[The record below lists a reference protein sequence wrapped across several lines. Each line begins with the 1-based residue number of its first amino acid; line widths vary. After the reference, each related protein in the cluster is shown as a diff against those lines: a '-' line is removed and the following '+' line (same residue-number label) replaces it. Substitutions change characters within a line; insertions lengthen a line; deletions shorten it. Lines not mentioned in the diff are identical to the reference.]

1 MLPLEHPAARH
12 LVGVSGGADSVALLH
27 LLWESGAR
35 KLVVCHLHHGLRGRD
50 ATADQRFTARLAQ
63 QLGLPF
69 ETERVEVRKLAK
81 ATGESLETAARH
93 ARHDFFAR
101 CAKCHRCPRV
111 ILAHHADDQ
120 AETILW
126 NLLRG
131 SHGLKGMSTT
141 QLISC
146 GGRQLDFLRPLLD
159 TRRDALRDWLTQ
171 RGLPWRED
179 ATNADPFATRN
190 RLRNEG
196 IPLLADIARRDIIPP
211 LLRAAEAAGD
221 DREILRWA
229 LDQIRV
235 TDPQGRL
242 HLPALR
248 ELPPALQ
255 RAALYRHLAENHI
268 TGLDRALLDRA
279 LALADPLSPPSVNLP
294 GGHHLR
300 RRAGRLLITA
310 SEAARRISRR

>member
-1 MLPLEHPAARH
+1 MLPLERPAARH

-27 LLWESGAR
+27 LLVEGGSR
-35 KLVVCHLHHGLRGRD
+35 NLVVCHLHHGLRGRD
-50 ATADQRFTARLAQ
+50 ATTDKHFTARLAK

-69 ETERVEVRKLAK
+69 ETGRVDVRKLAK
-81 ATGESLETAARH
+81 ASGESLETAARH
-93 ARHDFFAR
+93 ARHEFFAR
-101 CAKCHRCPRV
+101 CAKLHRCPRV

-131 SHGLKGMSTT
+131 SHGPKGMSAN
-141 QLISC
+141 QHIMA
-146 GGRQLDFLRPLLD
+146 GGRQLVFLRPLLD
-159 TRRDALRDWLTQ
+159 TRRADLRVWLTQ
-171 RGLPWRED
+171 HGHPWRED

-196 IPLLADIARRDIIPP
+196 IPLLADIARRDIIPA
-211 LLRAAEAAGD
+211 LLRAAEAAD
-221 DREILRWA
+221 NDQEIINWA
-229 LDQIRV
+229 LGQIRV
-235 TDPQGRL
+235 TDPQGRI

-255 RAALYRHLAENHI
+255 RAALHQYLAENHI
-268 TGLDRALLDRA
+268 SGLDRALLDRA
-279 LALADPLSPPSVNLP
+279 LALTDPLSPPSVNLP

-300 RRAGRLLITA
+300 RREGRLLITA
-310 SEAARRISRR
+310 SEATRPISR